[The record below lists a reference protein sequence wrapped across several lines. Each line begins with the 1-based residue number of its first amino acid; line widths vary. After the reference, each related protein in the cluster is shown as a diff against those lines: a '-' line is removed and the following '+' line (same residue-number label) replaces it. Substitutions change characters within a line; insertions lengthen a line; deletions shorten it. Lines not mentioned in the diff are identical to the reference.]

1 MEEHNVL
8 RDKGNE
14 SSCTMY
20 TNFSLK
26 GVINLK
32 RTISRLTESLI
43 VECNQLTTSIPKHL
57 GHKIA
62 RVKTCT
68 SRIDSA
74 QLVFVVIDKL
84 NRPFF

>member
-1 MEEHNVL
+1 MEAHNVL
-8 RDKGNE
+8 CDAGNE
-14 SSCTMY
+14 SSCIMY
-20 TNFSLK
+20 TDFCLK
-26 GVINLK
+26 GVINLQ

-43 VECNQLTTSIPKHL
+43 VESNQLTTSIPKHL
-57 GHKIA
+57 RHKIA

>member
-1 MEEHNVL
+1 MEARVNLCDAGNV
-8 RDKGNE
+8 
-14 SSCTMY
+14 SSCIMY
-20 TNFSLK
+20 TDFSLK
-26 GVINLK
+26 GVINLQ